1 MQLNFSQQ
9 MRMSQQMKLAPRMIQ
24 SMEILQLPLM
34 ELEERINQELSEN
47 PTLIAGPELETAS
60 ETEREIEIARA
71 KEEATAIP
79 VEARELKV
87 ESDKNNEADFERL
100 VEQAET
106 WNDDSFNYESRPSAN
121 RVAEDDERHLDQMAS
136 IQEDEPTLIE
146 YLLEQFHFY
155 DIPPAWRE
163 FGEYLIYN
171 LDADGR
177 LQSSLPELTQVF
189 GHQISNEDALKVL
202 QLIQKLDPPGVGA
215 RDVRECLLLQV
226 TDDMPLRDVVITLI
240 TSHFEDLAENRL
252 PVIERKTGYSIETI
266 KEAREEMR
274 KRLDPHP
281 GRRFRHVPVQAV
293 TPDVYLEL
301 DDHGKYV
308 VRLCNERLPQLRISR
323 KYLDMLRNGC
333 DATTK
338 EFIKRKI
345 ESAKWLIE
353 SIEQRHNTLKRVAQA
368 IVDRQ
373 TAFLDKGPEYI
384 APLKMQQI
392 ADAVGVHVTTV
403 SRAVDDKWIQTPR
416 GLFPLKRF
424 FGGGT
429 KTEDGEDDVAWA
441 VIRIKL
447 QEAIDKEDKSDP
459 LSDDALVEEMK
470 KLGYNLARRTVT
482 KYRKKL
488 NIPSSRQRRQY

>member
-1 MQLNFSQQ
+1 MHMNFSQQ

-24 SMEILQLPLM
+24 SMEILQLPQM
-34 ELEERINQELSEN
+34 ELLERIEQEQQEN
-47 PTLIAGPELETAS
+47 PTLLVGPELDGES
-60 ETEREIEIARA
+60 STERQIEIAKA
-71 KEEATAIP
+71 KEEATETP

-87 ESDKNNEADFERL
+87 EDNGNNEADFERL
-100 VEQAET
+100 VEMHEN
-106 WNDDSFNYESRPSAN
+106 WNDDSFNSESRVSSG
-121 RVAEDDERHLDQMAS
+121 RISEDGERHLDQMAS
-136 IQEDEPTLIE
+136 LQEDEPTLIE

-155 DIPPAWRE
+155 DLSPEWRE

-171 LDADGR
+171 LDGDGR
-177 LQSSLPELTQVF
+177 LQSSLPELAQVF
-189 GHQISNEDALKVL
+189 GHQINNEDALKVL
-202 QLIQKLDPPGVGA
+202 QLIQKLDPPGVAA
-215 RDVRECLLLQV
+215 RDVKESLLLQV
-226 TDDMPLRDVVITLI
+226 TDDMPLRDVVITII

-252 PVIERKTGYSIETI
+252 PVIERKTGYSIDLI
-266 KEAREEMR
+266 KMAREEMR
-274 KRLDPHP
+274 ERLDPHP
-281 GRRFRHVPVQAV
+281 GRRFKHVPVQAV
-293 TPDVYLEL
+293 TPDVFLEQ
-301 DDHGKYV
+301 DDHGKYA
-308 VRLCNERLPQLRISR
+308 VRLSKESLPQLRISR
-323 KYLDMLRNGC
+323 KYIEMLRNGC

-373 TAFLDKGPEYI
+373 TEFLDKGPEFI

-392 ADAVGVHVTTV
+392 ADVVGVHVTTV

-429 KTEDGEDDVAWA
+429 KTDDGEDDVAWA
-441 VIRIKL
+441 VVRIKL
-447 QEAIDKEDKSDP
+447 QEVIDKENKDDP

-488 NIPSSRQRRQY
+488 NIPSSRQRRVY

>member
-1 MQLNFSQQ
+1 MQMNFSQQ

-34 ELEERINQELSEN
+34 ELQERIDQELIEN
-47 PTLIAGPELETAS
+47 PTLLAEHDS
-60 ETEREIEIARA
+60 EGESDTERNIELAKA
-71 KEEATAIP
+71 KESATETP

-87 ESDKNNEADFERL
+87 EENGNNEADFERL
-100 VEQAET
+100 LEMHEN
-106 WNDDSFNYESRPSAN
+106 WNDDSFNSESRHSAS
-121 RVAEDDERHLDQMAS
+121 RISEDGERHLDQMAS

-146 YLLEQFHFY
+146 HLLEQFHFY
-155 DIPPAWRE
+155 DLSPEWRE
-163 FGEYLIYN
+163 FGDYLIYN
-171 LDADGR
+171 LDGDGR
-177 LQSSLPELTQVF
+177 LQSSLPELAQVF
-189 GHQISNEDALKVL
+189 GHQINNDDALKVL
-202 QLIQKLDPPGVGA
+202 QLIQKLDPPGVAA
-215 RDVRECLLLQV
+215 RDVRECLLLQIA
-226 TDDMPLRDVVITLI
+226 DDMPLRDVVITII

-252 PVIERKTGYSIETI
+252 PVIERKTGYSIDTI
-266 KEAREEMR
+266 KMAREEMR
-274 KRLDPHP
+274 ERLDPHP
-281 GRRFRHVPVQAV
+281 GRRFKHVPVQTV
-293 TPDVYLEL
+293 TPDVFLEQ
-301 DDHGKYV
+301 DDRGKYV
-308 VRLCNERLPQLRISR
+308 VRLSRETLPQLRISR
-323 KYLDMLRNGC
+323 KYIDMLRNGC

-338 EFIKRKI
+338 EFVKRKI

-373 TAFLDKGPEYI
+373 TEFLDKGPEFI

-392 ADAVGVHVTTV
+392 ADVVHVHVTTV

-429 KTEDGEDDVAWA
+429 KTDDGEDDVAWA
-441 VIRIKL
+441 VVRIKL
-447 QEAIDKEDKSDP
+447 QEVIDKEDKDDP

-470 KLGYNLARRTVT
+470 TLGYILARRTVT

-488 NIPSSRQRRQY
+488 NIPSSRQRRVY

>member
-1 MQLNFSQQ
+1 MQMNFSQQ

-34 ELEERINQELSEN
+34 ELQERIDQEMSEN
-47 PTLIAGPELETAS
+47 PTLLAGPDLDTES
-60 ETEREIEIARA
+60 QTERQIEITKA
-71 KEEATAIP
+71 KEEASDTPI
-79 VEARELKV
+79 EARELKV
-87 ESDKNNEADFERL
+87 EENGNNEADFERL
-100 VEQAET
+100 VEMHEN
-106 WNDDSFNYESRPSAN
+106 WNDDSFNYESRPSAG
-121 RVAEDDERHLDQMAS
+121 RMAENDERHLDQMAS
-136 IQEDEPTLIE
+136 IQEDEPTLTE
-146 YLLEQFHFY
+146 HLLEQFHFY

-163 FGEYLIYN
+163 FGDYLIYN

-177 LQSSLPELTQVF
+177 LQSSLAEVAQVF
-189 GHQISNEDALKVL
+189 GTQISNEDAQKIL

-215 RDVRECLLLQV
+215 RDVKECLLLQV
-226 TDDMPLRDVVITLI
+226 TDTMPLRDVVITII

-252 PVIERKTGYSIETI
+252 PVIERKTGYSIDTI
-266 KEAREEMR
+266 KMAREEMR
-274 KRLDPHP
+274 EHLNPHP

-293 TPDVYLEL
+293 TPDVILEQ
-301 DDHGKYV
+301 DDHSNYV
-308 VRLCNERLPQLRISR
+308 VRLSRNNLPELRISR
-323 KYLDMLRNGC
+323 KYIEMLRNGC

-373 TAFLDKGPEYI
+373 TEFLDKGPEFI

-392 ADAVGVHVTTV
+392 ADVVHVHVTTV

-429 KTEDGEDDVAWA
+429 KTDDGEDDVAWA
-441 VIRIKL
+441 VVRIKL
-447 QEAIDKEDKSDP
+447 QEVIDKEDKDDP

>member
-1 MQLNFSQQ
+1 MHMNFSQQ

-34 ELEERINQELSEN
+34 ELQERIDQEMSEN
-47 PTLIAGPELETAS
+47 PTLLADADLDGES
-60 ETEREIEIARA
+60 DTERNIELAKA
-71 KEEATAIP
+71 KEEATETP

-87 ESDKNNEADFERL
+87 EDNGNNEADFERL
-100 VEQAET
+100 LEMHEN
-106 WNDDSFNYESRPSAN
+106 WNDDSFNSESRHSSS
-121 RVAEDDERHLDQMAS
+121 RISEDGERHLDQMAS
-136 IQEDEPTLIE
+136 LQEDEPTLIE

-155 DIPPAWRE
+155 DNPPAWRE

-177 LQSSLPELTQVF
+177 LQSSLPELAQVF
-189 GHQISNEDALKVL
+189 GHQITNDEALTIL
-202 QLIQKLDPPGVGA
+202 QQIQKLDPTGVGA

-226 TDDMPLRDVVITLI
+226 TDDMPLRDVVVTII

-252 PVIERKTGYSIETI
+252 PVIERKTGYSIDAI
-266 KEAREEMR
+266 KMAREEMR
-274 KRLDPHP
+274 ERLDPHP
-281 GRRFRHVPVQAV
+281 GRRFKHVPVQTV
-293 TPDVYLEL
+293 TPDVFLEQ
-301 DDHGKYV
+301 DDHGKYA
-308 VRLCNERLPQLRISR
+308 VRLSRETLPQLRISP
-323 KYLDMLRNGC
+323 KYIDMLRNGC

-338 EFIKRKI
+338 EFVKRKI

-373 TAFLDKGPEYI
+373 TEFLDKGPEFI

-392 ADAVGVHVTTV
+392 ADVVGVHVTTV

-429 KTEDGEDDVAWA
+429 KGEDGEDDVAWA

-447 QEAIDKEDKSDP
+447 QEVIDKEDKNDP
-459 LSDDALVEEMK
+459 LSDDDLVGVMQ
-470 KLGYNLARRTVT
+470 KLGYTLARRTVT

>member
-1 MQLNFSQQ
+1 MHMNFSQQ

-34 ELEERINQELSEN
+34 ELQERIEQEQQEN
-47 PTLIAGPELETAS
+47 PTLLVGPELDGES
-60 ETEREIEIARA
+60 ETERNIEIAKA
-71 KEEATAIP
+71 KEDATEIP

-87 ESDKNNEADFERL
+87 EENGNNEADFERL
-100 VEQAET
+100 LEMHEN
-106 WNDDSFNYESRPSAN
+106 WNDDSFNSDSRRSSG
-121 RVAEDDERHLDQMAS
+121 RISEDGERHLDQMAS

-146 YLLEQFHFY
+146 HVLEQFHFY
-155 DIPPAWRE
+155 DLSPEWRE
-163 FGEYLIYN
+163 FGDYLIYN

-177 LQSSLPELTQVF
+177 LQSSLPELAQVF
-189 GHQISNEDALKVL
+189 GHQITNDDALKVL
-202 QLIQKLDPPGVGA
+202 QLIQKLDPPGVAA
-215 RDVRECLLLQV
+215 RDVKESLLLQV
-226 TDDMPLRDVVITLI
+226 TDDMPLRNVVITII

-252 PVIERKTGYSIETI
+252 PVIERKTGYSIDTI
-266 KEAREEMR
+266 KMAREEMR
-274 KRLDPHP
+274 ERLDPHP
-281 GRRFRHVPVQAV
+281 GRRYKHVPVQTV
-293 TPDVYLEL
+293 TPDVFLGQ
-301 DDHGKYV
+301 DDHGKYA
-308 VRLCNERLPQLRISR
+308 VRLSRETLPQLRISR
-323 KYLDMLRNGC
+323 KYIDMLRNGC
-333 DATTK
+333 DAATK
-338 EFIKRKI
+338 EFVKRKI

-353 SIEQRHNTLKRVAQA
+353 SIEQRHNTLTRVAQA

-373 TAFLDKGPEYI
+373 TEFLDKGPEFI

-392 ADAVGVHVTTV
+392 ADVVGVHVTTV

-429 KTEDGEDDVAWA
+429 KTDDGEDDVAWA
-441 VIRIKL
+441 VVRIKL
-447 QEAIDKEDKSDP
+447 QEVIDKEDKDGP

-470 KLGYNLARRTVT
+470 TLGYNLARRTVT

>member
-1 MQLNFSQQ
+1 MQLGFSQQ

-24 SMEILQLPLM
+24 SMEILQLPFM
-34 ELEERINQELSEN
+34 ELQERIDQELSEN
-47 PTLIAGPELETAS
+47 PTLLDGPDLEGES
-60 ETEREIEIARA
+60 ETEREIESAKA
-71 KEEATAIP
+71 KEEATETP
-79 VEARELKV
+79 VEARELTV

-100 VEQAET
+100 LEMHEN
-106 WNDDSFNYESRPSAN
+106 WNDDSFAFESRPSGS
-121 RVAEDDERHLDQMAS
+121 RMAEDDERHLDQMAN
-136 IQEDEPTLIE
+136 IQEHEQSLRE

-155 DIPPAWRE
+155 DISPTWRE
-163 FGEYLIYN
+163 FGEYIIDN
-171 LDADGR
+171 LNENGR
-177 LQSSLPELTQVF
+177 LQSSLAEVAAVF
-189 GHQISNEDALKVL
+189 GSRITHDEALKVL

-215 RDVRECLLLQV
+215 RDLRECLLLQV
-226 TDDMPLRDVVITLI
+226 TDDMRLRDVVITLI
-240 TSHFEDLAENRL
+240 SSHLDDLGQNRL
-252 PVIERKTGYSIETI
+252 PAIERKTGYSIDTI
-266 KEAREEMR
+266 KLALEEL
-274 KRLDPHP
+274 KTLDPLP
-281 GRRFRHVPVQAV
+281 GRRFRNVPVQTV
-293 TPDVYLEL
+293 MPDVYLEQ
-301 DDHGKYV
+301 DDHGRYV
-308 VRLCNERLPQLRISR
+308 VKMHNERIPQLRISK
-323 KYLDMLRNGC
+323 KYIEMLRNGV

-368 IVDRQ
+368 IVERQ
-373 TAFLDKGPEYI
+373 TAFLDKGPEFI
-384 APLKMQQI
+384 VPLKMQQI

-429 KTEDGEDDVAWA
+429 KTEDGEDDVAWS

-447 QEAIDKEDKSDP
+447 QEVIDKEDKNDP
-459 LSDDALVEEMK
+459 LSDDALVDEMK

>member
-1 MQLNFSQQ
+1 MQMNFSQQ

-34 ELEERINQELSEN
+34 ELEARITQEQNEN
-47 PTLIAGPELETAS
+47 PTLLVGPELENES
-60 ETEREIEIARA
+60 ETERQIEIAKA
-71 KEEATAIP
+71 KEEATETP

-87 ESDKNNEADFERL
+87 EDNSNNEADFERL
-100 VEQAET
+100 VEMHEN
-106 WNDDSFNYESRPSAN
+106 WNDDSFNYESRPSSN
-121 RVAEDDERHLDQMAS
+121 RMSEDDERHLDQMAS
-136 IQEDEPTLIE
+136 IQEDEPTLTE

-155 DIPPAWRE
+155 DISPAWRE
-163 FGEYLIYN
+163 FGEYVIHN
-171 LDADGR
+171 LDQDGR
-177 LQSSLPELTQVF
+177 LQSSLPELAQVF
-189 GHQISNEDALKVL
+189 GHQINNDDALKVL
-202 QLIQKLDPPGVGA
+202 QLIQKLDPPGIGA
-215 RDVRECLLLQV
+215 RDVKECLLLQV
-226 TDDMPLRDVVITLI
+226 TDDMPLRDVVITII

-252 PVIERKTGYSIETI
+252 PVIERKTGYSIDTI
-266 KEAREEMR
+266 KMAREEMR
-274 KRLDPHP
+274 ERLDPHP
-281 GRRFRHVPVQAV
+281 GRRFRHVPVQTV
-293 TPDVYLEL
+293 MPDVILEQ

-308 VRLCNERLPQLRISR
+308 VRLSRDNLPELRISR
-323 KYLDMLRNGC
+323 KYIEMLRNGC

-373 TAFLDKGPEYI
+373 TEFLDKGPEFI

-392 ADAVGVHVTTV
+392 ADVVGVHVTTV

-429 KTEDGEDDVAWA
+429 KSEDGEEDVAWA
-441 VIRIKL
+441 VVRIKL
-447 QEAIDKEDKSDP
+447 QEVIDKEDKDDP

-488 NIPSSRQRRQY
+488 NIPSSRQRRVY